1 MERKELIYNTL
12 YRAAKESFASL
23 VREYPERYYYAALIM
38 LDAQFVCITAMS
50 EETLAQSKTGDRWSY
65 GDSPYTGYA
74 HKTFFADADTLFH
87 KDIWDT
93 ELTDEVLEARI
104 ADWQSIMLSVMQTL
118 SENGTFAAYP
128 DIFLNAEAYPPEV
141 DYNYR
146 NAQTLN
152 KPAIFKRWAQDNKPE
167 IELQISAMWEEWH
180 PTMCS
185 VVLVKPLPSKK
196 LAVTLRKEF
205 SSPLSLSEFLKGCEA
220 QPFPVSEE
228 FRYQEA
234 QKILSENPEYAEC
247 LSVTVLPPKTEAL
260 PQ

>member
-1 MERKELIYNTL
+1 MERKELIMQTL
-12 YRAAKESFASL
+12 YRAAKESLAALF
-23 VREYPERYYYAALIM
+23 RDHPEHYYYAALIM
-38 LDAQFVCITAMS
+38 LDAQSVCITAMS
-50 EETLAQSKTGDRWSY
+50 EETLVQSKTGERWSY

-128 DIFLNAEAYPPEV
+128 DIFLNAEAYPPEG

-146 NAQTLN
+146 NDQTLN
-152 KPAIFKRWAQDNKPE
+152 KPGVFKRWAQDNEPE
-167 IELQISAMWEEWH
+167 IEQQISAMWEEWH
-180 PTMCS
+180 PTMCR
-185 VVLVKPLPSKK
+185 VVLEKPLPSKK
-196 LAVTLRKEF
+196 LAAALRKAF
-205 SSPLSLSEFLKGCEA
+205 SSPLSLSDFLKCCEA
-220 QPFPVSEE
+220 QPYPVSEE
-228 FRYQEA
+228 FRYREG
-234 QKILSENPEYAEC
+234 QKILSENPEYAEY